1 MSGRPYS
8 TRHLVVL
15 DAIRAF
21 KEEHAYSP
29 SMRDIME
36 KTEITSL
43 SVVSY
48 YLRRL
53 EDEGFIR
60 RSAHISRS
68 IELVDGRDI
77 EKITPRR
84 VHLHIYKKKA
94 NAGRQGRGEGAFIP
108 KKSKK
113 DPGLQK
119 RIDAVVAK
127 AQARDAQRQ
136 DHDIIHDYRTRF
148 SGYTM
153 KAHKL

>member
-1 MSGRPYS
+1 MSGKPYS
-8 TRHLVVL
+8 TRHLAVL
-15 DAIRAF
+15 DAIRDF
-21 KEEHAYSP
+21 KEGHGYAP
-29 SMRDIME
+29 SMRDIMR

-68 IELVDGRDI
+68 IEIVDGRDI

-84 VHLHIYKKKA
+84 VNLRIYNKKA
-94 NAGRQGRGEGAFIP
+94 DAGRQGRGEGAFIP

-113 DPGLQK
+113 DPGLQA
-119 RIDAVVAK
+119 RIEAVVQK
-127 AQARDAQRQ
+127 ALANEAFSQ

-148 SGYTM
+148 SGYTL